1 MNVHSFSGT
10 NSGEETVKRTAS
22 VDRTT
27 RETQVQI
34 ELNLEGRGRY
44 SAELQT
50 GFFSHM
56 LELLALHSSM
66 DLRVQADGDLQVD
79 DHHLIEDVG
88 IVLGQALKQALG
100 EKRGIR
106 RYGWTLLPMDEV
118 LVAVAVDLGGRFVF
132 RSDYTPV
139 REKVGD
145 LATEMAPHFFR
156 SLAVEAG
163 ANLHIQFLN
172 PGENEHHRIEAM
184 FKGFGRALRTA
195 VSLDPAAGGRI
206 PSTKGSL

>member
-1 MNVHSFSGT
+1 MS
-10 NSGEETVKRTAS
+10 RTAS
-22 VDRTT
+22 VDRKT
-27 RETQVQI
+27 RETQVQV
-34 ELNLEGRGRY
+34 ELNLDGQGRY

-66 DLRVQADGDLQVD
+66 DLRVRGDGDLQVD
-79 DHHLIEDVG
+79 DHHLVEDVG

-106 RYGWTLLPMDEV
+106 RYGWVLLPMDEV
-118 LVAVAVDLGGRFVF
+118 LVAVALDLGGRFVF
-132 RSDYTPV
+132 RCDYRPV
-139 REKVGD
+139 RERVGD

-156 SLAVEAG
+156 SLAVKVG
-163 ANLHIQFLN
+163 ANLHFRFLD

-195 VSLDPAAGGRI
+195 VSLDPGAEGRI
-206 PSTKGSL
+206 PSTKGSLL

>member
-1 MNVHSFSGT
+1 M
-10 NSGEETVKRTAS
+10 KRTAS
-22 VDRTT
+22 VDRKT
-27 RETQVQI
+27 RETQVRI
-34 ELNLEGRGRY
+34 ELNLDGQGRF
-44 SAELQT
+44 SARLQT
-50 GFFSHM
+50 GFLSHM

-66 DLRVQADGDLQVD
+66 DLRVQGDGDLQVD

-118 LVAVAVDLGGRFVF
+118 LVAVALDLGGRFAF
-132 RSDYTPV
+132 HTDYRPA

-156 SLAVEAG
+156 SLAVEVG
-163 ANLHIQFLN
+163 ANLHIRFLN

-195 VSLDPAAGGRI
+195 VSLDPATGGKI
-206 PSTKGSL
+206 PSTKGNL

>member
-1 MNVHSFSGT
+1 M
-10 NSGEETVKRTAS
+10 KRTAL
-22 VDRTT
+22 VDRKT
-27 RETQVQI
+27 RETQVRI
-34 ELNLEGRGRY
+34 ELDLDGQGRF
-44 SAELQT
+44 SARLQT
-50 GFFSHM
+50 GFLSHM

-66 DLRVQADGDLQVD
+66 DLRVQGDGDLQVD
-79 DHHLIEDVG
+79 DHHLVEDVG

-106 RYGWTLLPMDEV
+106 RYGWTMLPMDEV
-118 LVAVAVDLGGRFVF
+118 LVAVALDLGGRFAF
-132 RSDYTPV
+132 HSDYRPV

-156 SLAVEAG
+156 SLAVELG
-163 ANLHIQFLN
+163 ANLHFQFLN

-195 VSLDPAAGGRI
+195 VSLDPAAGGKI
-206 PSTKGSL
+206 PSTKGSI

>member
-1 MNVHSFSGT
+1 M
-10 NSGEETVKRTAS
+10 KRTAL
-22 VDRTT
+22 VDRKTK
-27 RETQVQI
+27 ETQVRI
-34 ELNLEGRGRY
+34 ELNLDGRGRY
-44 SAELQT
+44 SAQLQT

-56 LELLALHSSM
+56 LELLALHSAM
-66 DLRVQADGDLQVD
+66 DLRVQGDGDLQVD

-118 LVAVAVDLGGRFVF
+118 LVAVALDLGGRFAF
-132 RSDYTPV
+132 HSDYRPV

-156 SLAVEAG
+156 SLAVEVG
-163 ANLHIQFLN
+163 ANLHFQFLN

-195 VSLDPAAGGRI
+195 VSLDPEAAGKI